1 MRLVTRQGWSGWAE
15 LQRAGERFPAAVR
28 PSLSWATIAE
38 EGLKTGALLFEEMD
52 GLRLKFWDRG
62 TLSLVR

>member
-1 MRLVTRQGWSGWAE
+1 MND
-15 LQRAGERFPAAVR
+15 FPAAVR
-28 PSLSWATIAE
+28 PSLGWATIAE

-62 TLSLVR
+62 TLSLVK